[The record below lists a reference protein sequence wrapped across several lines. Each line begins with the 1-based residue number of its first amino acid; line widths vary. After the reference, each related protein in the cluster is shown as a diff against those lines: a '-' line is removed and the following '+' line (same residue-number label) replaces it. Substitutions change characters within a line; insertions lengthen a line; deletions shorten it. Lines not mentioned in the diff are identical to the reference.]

1 MAVVQAEAAAG
12 VGGGAPGALW
22 PHQARSENRVVVSG
36 KLTVPRGSMSLLD
49 RSYTLKFS
57 LHASL
62 TNASFHGRSLN
73 YFSRMDEF
81 SNRNYCI

>member
-12 VGGGAPGALW
+12 VEVAGLPEPLW
-22 PHQARSENRVVVSG
+22 PPSRRSENRVVVSG

-57 LHASL
+57 LHA
-62 TNASFHGRSLN
+62 
-73 YFSRMDEF
+73 
-81 SNRNYCI
+81 